1 MHFFPK
7 MKQVPLK
14 TSWFMT
20 HFPHKSTN
28 FIGNDAPL
36 DLFFGAISKRIELE
50 SCAWS
55 QVKAKMMQINY
66 LFRKLTDDSN
76 GGHFKC
82 CFLAKT

>member
-14 TSWFMT
+14 TLWFMT
-20 HFPHKSTN
+20 RFPHESTN
-28 FIGNDAPL
+28 FIENDAPL

-55 QVKAKMMQINY
+55 QIEAK
-66 LFRKLTDDSN
+66 KL
-76 GGHFKC
+76 
-82 CFLAKT
+82 